1 MFAFYMC
8 YYMLKS
14 IQMKF
19 SRFFLFFSFSFVFA
33 SGISAQNAADS
44 LIIADY
50 SRPREYIIDT
60 VTISGVRYLDQHVLA
75 NMSGLATGT
84 PITLPGDEVSK
95 IVKKFWE
102 HGLFEDVQVSYR
114 ITSGNHVAIDIYL
127 KERPRIANFSIEGV
141 SKSDQKDLK
150 EKLNFR
156 VGSQLTENVINDA
169 ITIVKKFYREKG
181 FFNVQVEVEHKP
193 DTTRPNA
200 VDLKLK
206 ITKNK
211 RVKIKDIVFTGNN
224 NIKASALRRAMKD
237 TKRRDW
243 KFWNSSKYIEPKYQD
258 DKAKIIDLYNEKGYR
273 DAKIVS
279 DSIGF
284 AAPNRIILYI
294 NIYEGHKYYF
304 RNITWVG
311 NTKYPSELLSNIL
324 GIKKGDVFNQKTL
337 DKRLQTDDDA
347 VSSLYLDNGYLFFNV
362 TPVETKIENDSIDFE
377 MRIYEGKQATFN
389 NIIITGNTKTNEH
402 VARRELRTLPGEL
415 FSKSDIV
422 RSVRELA
429 TLGLFEP
436 EKIEPVPI
444 PNPANST
451 VDLQYKLSERASDQL
466 ELSGGWGGYY
476 GFIGSIGISFNN
488 FSYRN
493 FFNWKEWRPVPSGDA
508 QTLSFRFQT
517 NGKQYMSLSSTFS
530 DPWFG
535 GKKPN
540 AFSLSLFYSH
550 YNAMEYNSLKGLL
563 QPTESYFDIMGATIS
578 LGKRLKWPDD
588 YFTLQQSVGIDR
600 YKFKKYPIV
609 YNDSTGS
616 INSFYYSINFGRN
629 SLDQYI
635 YPRSGSWFS
644 IGLKLTPPYSLF
656 NGKDYSTL
664 STAEKYKWAE
674 FHKWTIRAETY
685 MSIVGNLV
693 FMTRA
698 NFGILGRYKKSTG
711 YTPIEQ
717 YTMGGSGM
725 IGYNIT
731 NSEIIPMRGY
741 TDDALTPTE
750 NGIRAGRIYDRFT
763 AELRYPI
770 TLKEQATIYGTLF
783 AEAGNCWS
791 DIRYFN
797 PFDVKRAA
805 GVGIRIF
812 LPMLGMIGF
821 DMGYGFDKI
830 GGQRSG
836 WQPQFI
842 MGQQF

>member
-1 MFAFYMC
+1 MKVR
-8 YYMLKS
+8 LVLLS
-14 IQMKF
+14 IFIFIITPF
-19 SRFFLFFSFSFVFA
+19 S
-33 SGISAQNAADS
+33 IAQESNKDTV
-44 LIIADY
+44 IIADFNK
-50 SRPREYIIDT
+50 PKEYIIDT
-60 VTISGVRYLDQHVLA
+60 ITISGIKFLDRHVLA
-75 NMSGLATGT
+75 NMTGLAAGT
-84 PITLPGDEVSK
+84 PITLPGEDASK
-95 IVKKFWE
+95 VVRKFWE
-102 HGLFEDVQVSYR
+102 HGLFDDVQFSYR
-114 ITSGNHVAIDIYL
+114 IIKGNRVSIDIYL
-127 KERPRIANFSIEGV
+127 KERPRIAQFTIEGV

-156 VGSQLTENVINDA
+156 IGSQLTENIINDA
-169 ITIVKKFYREKG
+169 ITIVKKFYHEKG
-181 FFNVQVEVEHKP
+181 FFNVQVAFEHKE
-193 DTTRPNA
+193 DTLRPNA
-200 VDLKLK
+200 VDLKII

-211 RVKIKDIVFTGNN
+211 RVKIMDIVFTGNK
-224 NIKASALRRAMKD
+224 NIKASKLRRAMKD

-243 KFWNSSKYIEPKYQD
+243 KFWNSSKYITSKYND
-258 DKAKIIDLYNEKGYR
+258 DKAKIIDYYNEKGYR
-273 DAKIVS
+273 DAKIIK
-279 DSIGF
+279 DSIEIVTD
-284 AAPNRIILYI
+284 NRIVIHI
-294 NIYEGHKYYF
+294 NIFEGRKYFF

-311 NTKYPSELLSNIL
+311 NTKYSSDLLSDVL

-362 TPVETKIENDSIDFE
+362 TPVESKIENDSIDFE
-377 MRIYEGKQATFN
+377 MRIYEGRQANFN
-389 NIIITGNTKTNEH
+389 EIIITGNTKTNEH
-402 VARRELRTLPGEL
+402 VVRRELRTLPGEL
-415 FSKSDIV
+415 FSKSDII

-429 TLGLFEP
+429 TLGHFEP
-436 EKIEPVPI
+436 EKIEPIPI

-451 VDLQYKLSERASDQL
+451 VDLQYKLVERANDQL

-493 FFNWKEWRPVPSGDA
+493 FFKWNEWRPVPSGDGQA
-508 QTLSFRFQT
+508 LRIRFQT
-517 NGKQYMSLSSTFS
+517 NGKQYMSASATFS

-540 AFSLSLFYSH
+540 AFAISLFYSH
-550 YNAMEYNSLKGLL
+550 YNRMTYNSIKQLF
-563 QPTESYFDIMGATIS
+563 QSTSSYFDIMGGNIS

-588 YFTLQQSVGIDR
+588 YFSLQQAVGIDR
-600 YKFKKYPIV
+600 YKFRDYPIV
-609 YNDSTGS
+609 YGDSTGS
-616 INSFYYSINFGRN
+616 INSIYYNVTLSRN

-635 YPRSGSWFS
+635 YPRTGSLFS

-656 NGKDYSTL
+656 NNKNYAQLAPS
-664 STAEKYKWAE
+664 ERYKWAE
-674 FHKWTIRAETY
+674 FHKWSIRAETY
-685 MSIVGNLV
+685 VSIVGNLV

-717 YTMGGSGM
+717 YDMGGSGLV
-725 IGYNIT
+725 GYNIT
-731 NSEIIPMRGY
+731 NAEIIPMRGY
-741 TDDALTPTE
+741 TDGALTPYE
-750 NGIRAGRIYDRFT
+750 NGIAAGRIYNRYT

-770 TLKEQATIYGTLF
+770 TLKEQATIYGSLF
-783 AEAGNCWS
+783 AEAGNCWA

-797 PFDVKRAA
+797 PFNVKRSL

-821 DMGYGFDKI
+821 DMGYGFDKVN
-830 GGQRSG
+830 GQTSG

>member
-1 MFAFYMC
+1 MSFRRIFSTFVLALTISNAF
-8 YYMLKS
+8 S
-14 IQMKF
+14 NDTN
-19 SRFFLFFSFSFVFA
+19 V
-33 SGISAQNAADS
+33 DS
-44 LIIADY
+44 TIVADY
-50 SRPREYIIDT
+50 AKPKEYIIDT
-60 VTISGVRYLDQHVLA
+60 VTISGVRYLDQRVLA

-84 PITLPGDEVSK
+84 SITLPGDEISK
-95 IVKKFWE
+95 IVRKFWE
-102 HGLFEDVQVSYR
+102 HGLFEDVKVTYQ
-114 ITSGNHVAIDIYL
+114 ITSGNRVAIDIYL
-127 KERPRIANFSIEGV
+127 KERPRIANFTIEGV

-169 ITIVKKFYREKG
+169 VTIVRKFYREKG
-181 FFNVQVEVEHKP
+181 FFNVQVEINYQP
-193 DTTRPNA
+193 DTARPNA
-200 VDLKLK
+200 VSLNVK

-211 RVKIKDIVFTGNN
+211 RVKIKDIVFTGNQ
-224 NIKASALRRAMKD
+224 NIKSSTLRRAMKD

-258 DKAKIIDLYNEKGYR
+258 DKAKIIDLYNEKGFR
-273 DAKIVS
+273 DAKILS
-279 DSIGF
+279 DSIEMISDK
-284 AAPNRIILYI
+284 RIILHI
-294 NIYEGHKYYF
+294 NIYEGRKYFF
-304 RNITWVG
+304 RNINWVG
-311 NTKYPSELLSNIL
+311 NTKYPSDMLSNIL

-337 DKRLQTDDDA
+337 DKRLQSDDDA

-389 NIIITGNTKTNEH
+389 SIIITGNTKTNEH

-451 VDLQYKLSERASDQL
+451 VDLQYKLTERASDQL

-476 GFIGSIGISFNN
+476 RFIGSIGISFNN

-493 FFNWKEWRPVPSGDA
+493 FFNWKEWRPVPSGDG
-508 QTLSFRFQT
+508 QSLSFRFQT

-540 AFSLSLFYSH
+540 AFSLTLFYSH
-550 YNAMEYNSLKGLL
+550 YNRVEYNSIKQLI
-563 QPTESYFDIMGATIS
+563 QATDSYFDIMGASVS

-600 YKFKKYPIV
+600 YKFRKYPIV

-616 INSFYYSINFGRN
+616 INSIYYSVNFGRN

-635 YPRSGSWFS
+635 YPRTGSWFS
-644 IGLKLTPPYSLF
+644 IGLKLTPPYSLL
-656 NGKDYSTL
+656 NNKDYSKL
-664 STAEKYKWAE
+664 SPSEKYKWAE
-674 FHKWTIRAETY
+674 FHKWTLRAETY
-685 MSIVGNLV
+685 MTLVGNLV

-711 YTPIEQ
+711 YAPVEQ
-717 YTMGGSGM
+717 YNMGGSGM
-725 IGYNIT
+725 MSYNIT

-741 TDDALTPTE
+741 TDEALTPTE
-750 NGIRAGRIYDRFT
+750 KGIYAGRIYDRFT

-797 PFDVKRAA
+797 PFDVKR
-805 GVGIRIF
+805 
-812 LPMLGMIGF
+812 
-821 DMGYGFDKI
+821 
-830 GGQRSG
+830 
-836 WQPQFI
+836 
-842 MGQQF
+842 